1 MGSLLVGEWFWPYVS
16 VKYRLFHCRVYF
28 GQVST
33 YYSRLC
39 NTASLNEFGREVV
52 FLFGLVTQLWSQF
65 SIVTFFEAIVS

>member
-1 MGSLLVGEWFWPYVS
+1 M
-16 VKYRLFHCRVYF
+16 YF